1 MERTALHLL
10 QCLLLAIFTVI
21 PGPSDAQV
29 FIPDYLERIAL
40 NDMIPGIVDQAGIM
54 DTLDPAI
61 GSLAHGSIFIP
72 YNGPSVTTEFIGL
85 RFLHAMTSLSISVYI
100 DSSGS
105 FSLNGLPDSLN
116 YLWIYSFCPID
127 LNTLPAGM
135 DTVWIGGLGGADH
148 TDVQID
154 AMPDSLKELFASS
167 VHHIDWQ
174 GPFHIGTFRVNQW
187 MNDTFHLP
195 ESSIDNLFLQ
205 SGGSVSVDLSAAEIQ
220 HTSLHGSQYSQ
231 IVLPTHM
238 SYLKIRPFDSSQPIC
253 LPALPDDLDTLILEN
268 MAPGFCLANW
278 PSSLTNCSINDD
290 EVGPDDVVFCS
301 ILNSSCPGIGSGMN
315 GHVYVDQTGDGVYG
329 TGDLPLSFIQIHTD
343 PDSYVTGSDS
353 AGYWFLDLQPGS
365 YSILPSSMYPYIQ
378 SITPAQHF
386 ANLTE
391 QGELDTL
398 NDFAVT
404 LEPNIQDLQARI
416 HADPAR
422 PGFNDRLYLSCRNY
436 GTVPMP
442 AQLVLNYDS
451 DQSWVGSSIPPDTH
465 TGNTATW
472 NLDTLGLGRT
482 MQLTV
487 DLFTDA
493 TVPLGTPINHQLS
506 AFPVS
511 SDETPSDNVVHVN
524 DNVVGSFDP
533 NDKLVD
539 PPAMTPNDA
548 QAGDNPITYT
558 IRFQNTG
565 TYLAERVVIVD
576 TLPEGLQPQSIEFL
590 SSSHTCHWYVR
601 DGVLHFIHANIN
613 LPDSTSDE
621 PGSHGYVQ
629 FRILPDTDLQDGAEV
644 TNIAHI
650 VFDFN
655 APIVTPPAIFRV
667 NVAAHM
673 DEASAPSVRIHP
685 NPVRDR
691 LWVLLPDMHHDMP
704 YTVQDLSGR
713 LVLRGRATRNDAVD
727 VSALQP
733 GPYMLSVIGNA
744 GVRTSR
750 FVKIQ

>member
-1 MERTALHLL
+1 MNTL
-10 QCLLLAIFTVI
+10 
-21 PGPSDAQV
+21 
-29 FIPDYLERIAL
+29 
-40 NDMIPGIVDQAGIM
+40 IPGIVDQAGIM
-54 DTLDPAI
+54 DTTNQAIGQVDSVTINLQIGLTESQAGDTVDFRGLRYLDSLRYLDLQLNQEWHIPAI
-61 GSLAHGSIFIP
+61 HFHGF
-72 YNGPSVTTEFIGL
+72 PSGL
-85 RFLHAMTSLSISVYI
+85 RALSLDEWGGLNNPLH
-100 DSSGS
+100 
-105 FSLNGLPDSLN
+105 LND
-116 YLWIYSFCPID
+116 
-127 LNTLPAGM
+127 LPAGLKLL
-135 DTVWIGGLGGADH
+135 TVHSYDELARPIRIG
-148 TDVQID
+148 
-154 AMPDSLKELFASS
+154 AMPDSLVRMDIMADGI
-167 VHHIDWQ
+167 VWD
-174 GPFHIGTFRVNQW
+174 GTPYIHRLNFSWNGFTGLIFPTAVVDS
-187 MNDTFHLP
+187 MGIFY
-195 ESSIDNLFLQ
+195 DNYM
-205 SGGSVSVDLSAAEIQ
+205 GSLDLSQVEAHQLTIISGVYSTEANFEAWPMGMSTLLIEGPMW
-220 HTSLHGSQYSQ
+220 HSAPCFPWFPDGLTSFNYSGPG
-231 IVLPTHM
+231 VDREL
-238 SYLKIRPFDSSQPIC
+238 C
-253 LPALPDDLDTLILEN
+253 LP
-268 MAPGFCLANW
+268 NW
-278 PSSLTNCSINDD
+278 PSSLVHCIL
-290 EVGPDDVVFCS
+290 GFQQAYPDDVTYCS
-301 ILNSSCPGIGSGMN
+301 VLNSTCPGSNPGISGRVFMDVNADGQYTPGEPPLPQATLLIQPN
-315 GHVYVDQTGDGVYG
+315 GHVVGIEADGTWEVG
-329 TGDLPLSFIQIHTD
+329 VLPGNYTIT
-343 PDSYVTGSDS
+343 
-353 AGYWFLDLQPGS
+353 
-365 YSILPSSMYPYIQ
+365 PSSGYPYYQ
-378 SITPAQHF
+378 SFQPASHT
-386 ANLTE
+386 ANLPE
-391 QGELDTL
+391 LGELDTL